1 MLDGGENQF
10 DIDDAENSKHL
21 SGDIMGEEQDV
32 VYAQKNCF
40 HEDSTANIDAVCDV
54 TWHETTNAVNYIF
67 EGYSCELS
75 RLQDYDVFAYNG
87 MNDTIY
93 RNSGGEGGSIKGGG
107 VKGGRVKEITKENN
121 GLRTETVNPYKR
133 LRDSVNINMRK
144 RDYMTVENQCRQLL
158 LQYPDS
164 TESPTAVAKLY
175 HACLRTDSSGNKMTP
190 LKTFYESLL
199 LNNTGNVSLLR
210 KTFYFLQ
217 KCTVSLHQYQS
228 AMTGFQQIIQQYPQS
243 YEGLCASWDYAATS
257 LLLNGH
263 GGGMK
268 ESGNTVNPD
277 LISPAKPFF
286 NLNTYYSQEELTE
299 RDLTDAGGDTIK
311 ARLLKH
317 DEYDIQKFTKEE
329 RKVIFTNVSVVLKD
343 DKSKAELKEKIL
355 EEKSKSKDEKTSLK
369 AIKELTLIKTLKD
382 VVKQKRPKDR
392 LEHIKNINSDI
403 KRVFGIGV
411 TPKKETV
418 NNLIPLTYEM
428 SQNYPNPFNPVTK
441 INFALPKTG
450 MVKLIIYDILGREI
464 KNLINNETRFAG
476 RYTVE
481 FNGSNLASGVYFARI
496 LVNEGKDFM
505 SVKKMI
511 LVK

>member
-1 MLDGGENQF
+1 
-10 DIDDAENSKHL
+10 
-21 SGDIMGEEQDV
+21 
-32 VYAQKNCF
+32 
-40 HEDSTANIDAVCDV
+40 
-54 TWHETTNAVNYIF
+54 
-67 EGYSCELS
+67 
-75 RLQDYDVFAYNG
+75 
-87 MNDTIY
+87 
-93 RNSGGEGGSIKGGG
+93 
-107 VKGGRVKEITKENN
+107 
-121 GLRTETVNPYKR
+121 
-133 LRDSVNINMRK
+133 
-144 RDYMTVENQCRQLL
+144 
-158 LQYPDS
+158 
-164 TESPTAVAKLY
+164 
-175 HACLRTDSSGNKMTP
+175 
-190 LKTFYESLL
+190 
-199 LNNTGNVSLLR
+199 
-210 KTFYFLQ
+210 
-217 KCTVSLHQYQS
+217 
-228 AMTGFQQIIQQYPQS
+228 MTGFQQIIQQYPQN

-317 DEYDIQKFTKEE
+317 DEYDRQKFTKEE

-369 AIKELTLIKTLKD
+369 AKKELTLIKTLKD

-392 LEHIKNINSDI
+392 QEHIKNINSDI
-403 KRVFGIGV
+403 RRVFGIGV

-450 MVKLIIYDILGREI
+450 MVKL
-464 KNLINNETRFAG
+464 
-476 RYTVE
+476 
-481 FNGSNLASGVYFARI
+481 
-496 LVNEGKDFM
+496 M
-505 SVKKMI
+505 
-511 LVK
+511 